1 LTKSTLSDKVNCDPL
16 KAKNDAKTLLPLTL
30 TLSLQG
36 RGQAIH
42 SSSKAGSTLA
52 HFDKKER
59 KIMKAAIHQS
69 ALEIVQ
75 GDITQQEIAA
85 IGNAANSAL
94 AGGGG
99 VDGAIHRAGGP
110 TLMSELKS
118 KYKECPTGS
127 AVITSG
133 GNLKAKYV
141 IHAVGPRYSG
151 SSRDAELL
159 SGAYRKSLE
168 LCTQNKI
175 DSIAFPSIST
185 GIYGYPVEEASRI
198 ALKTVADY
206 LKEHPE
212 IKLVRFVLF
221 DSRTFEVYKEA
232 LQELSQLKK

>member
-1 LTKSTLSDKVNCDPL
+1 M
-16 KAKNDAKTLLPLTL
+16 
-30 TLSLQG
+30 
-36 RGQAIH
+36 
-42 SSSKAGSTLA
+42 
-52 HFDKKER
+52 
-59 KIMKAAIHQS
+59 KITVYQS
-69 ALEIVQ
+69 ILEIIQ
-75 GDITQQEIAA
+75 GDITQQETEA

-110 TLMSELKS
+110 TLMTELRT
-118 KYKECPTGS
+118 KYKGCPTGS
-127 AVITSG
+127 AVITGG

-151 SSRDAELL
+151 SPKDAELL
-159 SGAYRKSLE
+159 SSAYRKSLE

-175 DSIAFPSIST
+175 GSIAFPSIST

-198 ALKTVADY
+198 ALKTVRDY

-221 DSRTFEVYKEA
+221 DSNTYRAYEKALKELGA
-232 LQELSQLKK
+232 KDN